1 MLRSYNQK
9 SKYISRRQ
17 ATGING
23 KSTTPIRLL
32 QLDHD
37 RERAYFKSVIEKSE
51 LLKDASLRSELVQ
64 FLKDPKTPGTH
75 LGISIEY

>member
-1 MLRSYNQK
+1 VLRSYNQK
-9 SKYISRRQ
+9 SRYISRRQ

-23 KSTTPIRLL
+23 KLPTPIRLL

-51 LLKDASLRSELVQ
+51 LLKDAALRLELVQ
-64 FLKDPKTPGTH
+64 FLKDPKAPGTQ
-75 LGISIEY
+75 LGIH